1 MERKGWRL
9 HSRIRMAGKKREQSC
24 KRVHYAKGG
33 RKAKA
38 SLDAQLPPSAPAS
51 TAPEVQEQ
59 RRMVEA
65 LLRVES
71 LEASFED
78 ATARLD
84 NLEEKQNE
92 ITDDVKM
99 MTCLVE
105 ANRERIEVERLQDVK
120 TSGEKRARRA
130 ASKVYWEKAWEEATG
145 PSSSASTASSSTA
158 SAADTSSFSN
168 GSTEND
174 HESISQASSPV
185 STASASA

>member
-78 ATARLD
+78 ATARLE

-145 PSSSASTASSSTA
+145 PSSSTA